1 MAWIDTVPDD
11 RWEDDPDLADLYG
24 RVVDA
29 THGRIDHIMAIH
41 SLNPRGL
48 AAHDGL
54 YGHGWYRLASQG
66 GPRDD
71 RPGGQPRE
79 PLPLLNGPPPARSAP
94 APPR

>member
-41 SLNPRGL
+41 
-48 AAHDGL
+48 
-54 YGHGWYRLASQG
+54 
-66 GPRDD
+66 
-71 RPGGQPRE
+71 
-79 PLPLLNGPPPARSAP
+79 
-94 APPR
+94 